1 MKEIGEARK
10 IEKYLLH
17 LEGKPIDQA
26 IMIKDLLNKGWTQE
40 KLAEHIGWSQSKISF
55 KLKLLDLHPKLQE
68 RAQRGELRP
77 SVAWNLANMP
87 RVIQEKYIDMP
98 EIKLKDVRAERRR
111 LAITDEIMEVLN
123 EPLPNKSKHVI
134 ICPKCGHEFLKEVK

>member
-26 IMIKDLLNKGWTQE
+26 LMIRDLLDKGWTQE
-40 KLAEHIGWSQSKISF
+40 EIAEHIGWSQSKISF

-87 RVIQEKYIDMP
+87 RAIQEKYVDMP
-98 EIKLKDVRAERRR
+98 EIKLKDVRRERRR
-111 LAITDEIMEVLN
+111 LAITEEIMDVLN
-123 EPLPNKSKHVI
+123 EPLPGESERKI
-134 ICPKCGHEFLKEVK
+134 ICPKCGYEFPE

>member
-1 MKEIGEARK
+1 MREIGEARK

-26 IMIKDLLNKGWTQE
+26 IMIRDLLSKGWTQE
-40 KLAEHIGWSQSKISF
+40 KIAEHIGWSQSKISF

-68 RAQRGELRP
+68 RAQRGELLP

-87 RVIQEKYIDMP
+87 REAQEKYVGVSKIR
-98 EIKLKDVRAERRR
+98 LKDVREERRR

-123 EPLPNKSKHVI
+123 EPLPDKSESKI
-134 ICPKCGHEFLKEVK
+134 ICPKFGYEFPQ